1 MGESNYFGFGKVP
14 LMIQA
19 TYYQSSDG
27 RIVSRATLLNE
38 QEVEQNKPEGCTYF
52 IGDYDQDLVWF
63 PNGQI
68 QTIPPKP
75 DSFYDFDYSTGQWV
89 ADDAS
94 AMRALR
100 DERNR
105 RLAASDWTQV
115 PDAPVDQAAWAAYR
129 QQLRDL
135 PDNTEDP
142 RNPVWPTPPA

>member
-1 MGESNYFGFGKVP
+1 
-14 LMIQA
+14 MIQA
-19 TYYQSSDG
+19 TYYKSSDG

-38 QEVEQNKPEGCTYF
+38 QEVEQNKPEDCTYV

-63 PNGQI
+63 PNGQMQI
-68 QTIPPKP
+68 IPPKP
-75 DSFYDFDYSTGQWV
+75 DSFHNFDYSTGHWL